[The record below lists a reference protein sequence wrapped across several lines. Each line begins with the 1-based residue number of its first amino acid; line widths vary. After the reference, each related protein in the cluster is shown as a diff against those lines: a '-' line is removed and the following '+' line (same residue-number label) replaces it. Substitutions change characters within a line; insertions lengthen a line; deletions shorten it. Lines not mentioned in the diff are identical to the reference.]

1 MAYIAPADL
10 DKVLRR
16 GKAGDDLGNKIAEA
30 ISLIEGVLDDLGE
43 SGVALSFNG
52 GKDCTVLLH
61 LFAAVLYERHN
72 KVSASLQ
79 PAHTDISQLPHGSGP
94 AGESSASAKACQDA
108 PIASPPPLPACVN
121 GSASASASAEPVA
134 NGQPATHHR
143 AHQSA
148 PYPVIRSVYF
158 TSANPFP
165 EMEAFVIESVNRY
178 ALDLYRFGGGMKA
191 ALSEYLSCLGG
202 SEVRAILLGTR
213 QGDPNGKVAV
223 LAPTD
228 PSWPQVLRVH
238 PVLDWTYD
246 DIWSFLRELDVEYC
260 SLYDEGYTSLG
271 STTNTLPNP
280 YLKTATGYEPAW
292 KLRDGSQERAGRT

>member
-1 MAYIAPADL
+1 MAYITPADL

-16 GKAGDDLGNKIAEA
+16 GKEGDDLGVKIATA
-30 ISLIEGVLDDLGE
+30 ISLIEGVLDNLGE

-72 KVSASLQ
+72 KVAAALQ
-79 PAHTDISQLPHGSGP
+79 PTHTDISALEHGAGP
-94 AGESSASAKACQDA
+94 ARDSSASAAVTLDA
-108 PIASPPPLPACVN
+108 PIASPPPLPPCVN
-121 GSASASASAEPVA
+121 GSSSSSSAPEAAA

-143 AHQSA
+143 AQQSA
-148 PYPVIRSVYF
+148 PYPFIRSVYF
-158 TSANPFP
+158 TSPNPFP

-260 SLYDEGYTSLG
+260 SLYDQGYTSLG

-280 YLKTATGYEPAW
+280 HLKTDAGYDPAW
-292 KLRDGSQERAGRT
+292 KLRDGTQERAGRS

>member
-1 MAYIAPADL
+1 MGYITPADL
-10 DKVLRR
+10 DKVLARA
-16 GKAGDDLGNKIAEA
+16 KAGDDLGTKISTA
-30 ISLIEGVLDDLGE
+30 IALIEGVLDNLGE

-72 KVSASLQ
+72 KVAAALQ
-79 PAHTDISQLPHGSGP
+79 PAHTDISQLEHGAGP
-94 AGESSASAKACQDA
+94 AAMSSASAKAYIDA
-108 PIASPPPLPACVN
+108 PIASPPPLP
-121 GSASASASAEPVA
+121 
-134 NGQPATHHR
+134 
-143 AHQSA
+143 
-148 PYPVIRSVYF
+148 
-158 TSANPFP
+158 
-165 EMEAFVIESVNRY
+165 MEAFVIESVNRY

-191 ALSEYLSCLGG
+191 ALSAYLSCVGG
-202 SEVRAILLGTR
+202 SDVRAILLGTR

-238 PVLDWTYD
+238 PVLDWSYD
-246 DIWSFLRELDVEYC
+246 DIWSFLRELDVDYC

-280 YLKTATGYEPAW
+280 YLKTSAGYDPAW
-292 KLRDGSQERAGRT
+292 KLQDGSQERAGRT